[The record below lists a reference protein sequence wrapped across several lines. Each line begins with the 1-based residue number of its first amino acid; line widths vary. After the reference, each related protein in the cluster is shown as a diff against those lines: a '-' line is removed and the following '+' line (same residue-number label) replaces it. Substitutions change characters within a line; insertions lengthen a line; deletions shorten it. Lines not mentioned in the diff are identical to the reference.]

1 MLGDNMTLI
10 RQLKN
15 PMTEQYRLLKDYALS
30 SNIPFTYHES
40 TCNGTPEELSGS
52 VYGSDTHFLSHL
64 VLGRPRPNDGAYPQ
78 ECVDKGIVQ
87 KIDHALQQILYV
99 NNIKLGCWFR
109 ININSIP
116 TVPENDAWSAIH
128 NDHNFDH
135 TNMIVYL
142 NTPKCGGGQTR
153 VYNSQWKPNLTEEP
167 SWDEYEEHFA
177 KEDDVIIFPGRHFHH
192 GKGPTIPGDRRT
204 FIVATF
210 HEAICAS

>member
-1 MLGDNMTLI
+1 MTLI

-15 PMTEQYRLLKDYALS
+15 PMTEHYQSLKDYSLS
-30 SNIPFTYHES
+30 SDILFTYHGA
-40 TCNGTPEELSGS
+40 TCDGNSSGDI
-52 VYGSDTHFLSHL
+52 YGSDTPFLSHL
-64 VLGRPRPNDGAYPQ
+64 ILGRPRPNNGAYPQ
-78 ECVDKGIVQ
+78 EWVDRGLVQ
-87 KIDHALQQILYV
+87 RIDHALQQILYV
-99 NNIKLGCWFR
+99 NNIQLGCWFR

-116 TVPENDAWSAIH
+116 TVPENDAWGAIH

-167 SWDEYEEHFA
+167 SWDEYEDHFP

-192 GKGPTIPGDRRT
+192 GKGPIIPGDRRT

-210 HEAICAS
+210 HEAIRAS